1 MLPMTSLLDDRP
13 LPPPDED
20 RVAAVV
26 RDARF
31 GDLVLPPPGGGDTGG
46 RWRTLAEW
54 GRDDLPSAR
63 LAEGHTDALAILG
76 EAGRWPSPGAAYGVW
91 AARSGGTG
99 AELRGGRLEGTVRF
113 CSGAHLLDRA
123 LVVAAAPE
131 GSRMV
136 DLDLTKPG
144 VRAVPG
150 TWLAAGMEAS
160 DSVDV
165 ELDGVAVDPDAV
177 VGPPGFY
184 TDRPGFWWGGGGV
197 AAVWLGGAAGVV
209 DGVLGAL
216 GDDPDPHTL
225 AAVGTLHTS
234 VAATDALLA
243 RLAAAIDADPS
254 HDHRDDVWTAR
265 SAAEQTARAAVDIG
279 PEAAGVAVL
288 SRTDGLAARIADLQI
303 FVRQHHGGRD
313 RAALG
318 RAVLDRVSSRVAERV

>member
-1 MLPMTSLLDDRP
+1 MTSLLDEWP
-13 LPPPDED
+13 LSPPDEN

-26 RDARF
+26 RDARL
-31 GDLVLPPPGGGDTGG
+31 GDLALPAPGGGDTPG

-76 EAGRWPSPGAAYGVW
+76 EAGTQPWPHCAYGVW

-99 AELRGGRLEGTVRF
+99 AEMHGGRLEGTVRF

-123 LVVAAAPE
+123 LVVAAAPD
-131 GSRMV
+131 GSRVVDV
-136 DLDLTKPG
+136 DLTAPG

-165 ELDGVAVDPDAV
+165 EFDRVAVDAGAV
-177 VGPPGFY
+177 IGPPGFY
-184 TDRPGFWWGGGGV
+184 TERRGFWWGGGGV
-197 AAVWLGGAAGVV
+197 GAVWLGGAAGVL

-243 RLAAAIDADPS
+243 RLAAAIDADPT
-254 HDHRDDVWTAR
+254 HGHRDDVWTAR
-265 SAAEQTARAAVDIG
+265 AAAEQTARAAVDIG
-279 PEAAGVAVL
+279 PEASGVAAL
-288 SRTDGLAARIADLQI
+288 SRTAGFAARVADLQI

-318 RAVLDRVSSRVAERV
+318 RAVLDRAASRVPERV